1 MQVFSAEKSGSCP
14 ASTSL
19 NLSPRR
25 GHVAPLSFLHHYSMR
40 MSPSYSC
47 PLPPRF
53 APGLDFEL
61 TLVEAR
67 YYPASPVARNRC
79 PRYQTS

>member
-1 MQVFSAEKSGSCP
+1 MQVFSAKKSGPCP

-19 NLSPRR
+19 DLSPRR
-25 GHVAPLSFLHHYSMR
+25 GHVAPLSFSLHYSMR

-53 APGLDFEL
+53 APSLDFEL
-61 TLVEAR
+61 TQVKAR
-67 YYPASPVARNRC
+67 YSQTSRVARDRC
-79 PRYQTS
+79 PRYRTS